1 MVFAKL
7 LKLRDKLSR
16 KRQQLSMDE
25 EKPFLEH
32 LEDLRKMLM
41 RMAITLVLSMMIA
54 MFWYNDFMKIV
65 QWPAQKA
72 GLSIVEDKGKPDVF
86 DQNQWEKIKET
97 ARTIQT
103 LNPAQRDAFFA
114 QVSPKSNALRKQAE
128 ALLIYRAGS
137 VLAKPVDIHG
147 AARTPSVEELA
158 QRAAFFKDVV
168 GEDQEMKTILQTLV
182 DKKTKPDIEPL
193 KPAIELVWRKPSE
206 SFFTAMKLALYAG
219 LLLSFP
225 FLFYFVMEF
234 VLPGLTQREKKL
246 MWPALAVGFGLFLTG
261 LLFAFFWVVPRTL
274 QFFHDFSGGIE
285 GTKDLWTFADYT
297 SFVTVFSLVFGASFE
312 LPVVVLVLLK
322 LGLLNTEFMRR
333 TRRWAIFIIVIVAA
347 VITPT
352 GDPGTL
358 AALAVPM
365 ILMYEACI
373 WISIWIEK
381 LDKAR
386 EAKEEAE
393 YARERAARAL
403 ALPTPENADENQPDA
418 TSSGPPSPV
427 LHPEIQP
434 YRNPHED
441 AYHDHH
447 DEHHDHEEHHDHH
460 ESTPAEDDHAA
471 WLIEQ
476 QEIYRQ
482 EHAHLFTET
491 ELTPLPDAT
500 TSDAP
505 TVDLMVDPEP
515 PVPKKSPDLMGD

>member
-7 LKLRDKLSR
+7 LKLRDKLTR
-16 KRQQLSMDE
+16 KRQQLSVDE

-41 RMAITLVLSMMIA
+41 RMAITLVLAMMIS
-54 MFWYNDFMKIV
+54 MFWYSDFMKIV

-72 GLSIVEDKGKPDVF
+72 GLSIVEDKGKPDIF
-86 DQNQWEKIKET
+86 DQNQWEQIKEA
-97 ARTIQT
+97 ARTVQT
-103 LNPAQRDAFFA
+103 LSPVQRDAFFA
-114 QVSPKSNALRKQAE
+114 QVSPKDPTFRKQVE
-128 ALLIYRAGS
+128 ALLIYKAGC

-147 AARTPSVEELA
+147 VARTPSAEEIA
-158 QRAAFFKDVV
+158 QRDAFFKNAV
-168 GEDQEMKTILQTLV
+168 GEEKELNAIIKSFV

-219 LLLSFP
+219 LLLAFP
-225 FLFYFVMEF
+225 FLFYFLMEF
-234 VLPGLTQREKKL
+234 VLPGLTPREKKL

-312 LPVVVLVLLK
+312 LPVVVLLLVK

-333 TRRWAIFIIVIVAA
+333 TRRWAIFIIVMVAA

-358 AALAVPM
+358 AALALPM

-373 WISIWIEK
+373 WISVWMEK
-381 LDKAR
+381 MEKSK
-386 EAKEEAE
+386 EAKEQAE

-403 ALPTPENADENQPDA
+403 ALPTPEDA
-418 TSSGPPSPV
+418 TDSAPDPASSGPPSPV

-447 DEHHDHEEHHDHH
+447 DHHGDYHHDHH
-460 ESTPAEDDHAA
+460 ESTTTEEDHAA
-471 WLIEQ
+471 WLLEQ

-491 ELTPLPDAT
+491 EITPLPDVPAP
-500 TSDAP
+500 DYP

-515 PVPKKSPDLMGD
+515 PAPQKSPDLMGD